1 MIRGMKLIFYTGSY
15 PKKQTIGLLWHAQ
28 ILSKVHP
35 RYFQNDEFALSI
47 SRINGGMKQSFCM
60 WLDISRSSRLIQNMS
75 WTLKMLFA
83 KETYCFRTVL
93 FFYYCDLLW
102 CKTFRIMYRVLSG
115 FIGFYRVCDLLWCK
129 TFRIMHRV
137 LSGFIG
143 FYRVCD
149 LLWCKTFR
157 IMYRVLQRLL
167 SAVGLG
173 FT

>member
-1 MIRGMKLIFYTGSY
+1 MIRGMKLIFYMGSY

-115 FIGFYRVCDLLWCK
+115 FIGFYRVLSGLRSVMMQNIQDNVSGFTTFAVSCWSWVHLNIQKRLLWNSPRK
-129 TFRIMHRV
+129 NN
-137 LSGFIG
+137 
-143 FYRVCD
+143 
-149 LLWCKTFR
+149 
-157 IMYRVLQRLL
+157 Q
-167 SAVGLG
+167 
-173 FT
+173 